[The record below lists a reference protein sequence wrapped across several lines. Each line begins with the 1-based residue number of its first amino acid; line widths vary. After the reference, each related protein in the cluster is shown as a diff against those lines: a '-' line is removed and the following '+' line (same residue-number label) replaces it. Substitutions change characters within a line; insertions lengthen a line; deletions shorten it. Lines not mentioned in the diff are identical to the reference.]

1 MAKPDSTPPRA
12 DTFVRR
18 NLPAAVTIAALLLAW
33 QVIAWTW
40 LAGTHLLPGPVE
52 IVRGIIADWRLYPGN
67 IGATMSVAAR
77 GFLFGNAIAVLL
89 AFVCI
94 LVPRAEGPILQIA
107 VVAYAVPILAITPI
121 LVVLFQGDRAR
132 VIVAA
137 LAVFFTTLIGTHAG
151 LKQADRASLEMVR
164 AYGGGRYAQLA
175 KVRIWAALPYLFA
188 ALRIAAPTAVLG
200 AIIAEFL
207 GADRG
212 LGIALVVSEQNL
224 NSVRT
229 LGIGA
234 VAATI
239 AGLAYWLVG
248 LIGRLCTPWAP
259 ASDGMA

>member
-1 MAKPDSTPPRA
+1 MIMPSE
-12 DTFVRR
+12 RR
-18 NLPAAVTIAALLLAW
+18 TGGRGLRRHLPAITIVAMLIVWQTLAW
-33 QVIAWTW
+33 TI
-40 LAGTHLLPGPVE
+40 LAGTNLLPGPIE
-52 IVRGIIADWRLYPGN
+52 IVRGIVADWRLYPGN
-67 IGATMSVAAR
+67 VGATLSVAAR
-77 GFLFGNAIAVLL
+77 GFLFGNGIAIALALL
-89 AFVCI
+89 CL
-94 LVPRAEGPILQIA
+94 LVPRAERPILQIA

-121 LVVLFQGDRAR
+121 LVVLFEGDRAR

-151 LKQADRASLEMVR
+151 LKQADRTSLDVIT
-164 AYGGGRYAQLA
+164 AYGGNRMAQVV
-175 KVRIWAALPYLFA
+175 KVRVWAALPYVFA
-188 ALRIAAPTAVLG
+188 ALRIAAPTAILG

-239 AGLAYWLVG
+239 AGLAYWIVGLVG
-248 LIGRLCTPWAP
+248 RWLTPWAP
-259 ASDGMA
+259 SGGGTR

>member
-1 MAKPDSTPPRA
+1 MAKPDRA
-12 DTFVRR
+12 PAGGFMRR
-18 NLPAAVTIAALLLAW
+18 NLPAAITIGALLIAW
-33 QVIAWTW
+33 QVIAWTL

-67 IGATMSVAAR
+67 IAATMSVAAR
-77 GFLFGNAIAVLL
+77 GFLFGNAIAVVL
-89 AFVCI
+89 AFLCI
-94 LVPRAEGPILQIA
+94 LVPRLEGPILQLA

-121 LVVLFQGDRAR
+121 LVVLFPGDHAR

-151 LKQADRASLEMVR
+151 LKQADRTSLDLVR
-164 AYGGGRYAQLA
+164 AYGGGRYAQLV
-175 KVRIWAALPYLFA
+175 KVRVWAALPYFFA
-188 ALRIAAPTAVLG
+188 ALRIAAPTAILG

-234 VAATI
+234 VAAAI
-239 AGLAYWLVG
+239 AGLAYWIVG
-248 LIGRLCTPWAP
+248 LIGRWATPWAP
-259 ASDGMA
+259 AGAGTP

>member
-1 MAKPDSTPPRA
+1 MTTPDAGAATRG
-12 DTFVRR
+12 FWQR
-18 NLPAAVTIAALLLAW
+18 NLPAAITIGAILVLWQGLAWTLLA
-33 QVIAWTW
+33 
-40 LAGTHLLPGPVE
+40 HSNLLPGPVE

-67 IGATMSVAAR
+67 IAATMSVAAR
-77 GFLFGNAIAVLL
+77 GFLFGNGIAIVL
-89 AFVCI
+89 AFICI
-94 LVPRAEGPILQIA
+94 LAPRLEGPILQLA

-121 LVVLFQGDRAR
+121 LVVLFEGDRAR

-137 LAVFFTTLIGTHAG
+137 LAVFFTTLIGMHAG
-151 LKQADRASLEMVR
+151 LKQANRTSLDLIT
-164 AYGGGRYAQLA
+164 AYGGGRYAQLM
-175 KVRIWAALPYLFA
+175 KVRIWSALPYLFA
-188 ALRIAAPTAVLG
+188 ALRIAAPTAILG

-224 NSVRT
+224 NSART

-248 LIGRLCTPWAP
+248 LIGRWLTPWAP
-259 ASDGMA
+259 QGTQPR

>member
-1 MAKPDSTPPRA
+1 M
-12 DTFVRR
+12 RR
-18 NLPAAVTIAALLLAW
+18 NLPAAITICTLLVAW
-33 QVIAWTW
+33 QVTSWTL
-40 LAGTHLLPGPVE
+40 LAGTQLLPGPVE

-67 IGATMSVAAR
+67 IGATLSVASR
-77 GFLFGNAIAVLL
+77 GFLFGNAIAILL

-121 LVVLFQGDRAR
+121 LVVLFAGDSAR

-137 LAVFFTTLIGTHAG
+137 LAVFFATLIGTHAG
-151 LKQADRASLEMVR
+151 LKQADRTSLDLIT
-164 AYGGGRYAQLA
+164 AYGGGRYAQLV
-175 KVRIWAALPYLFA
+175 KVRIWAALPSLFA
-188 ALRIAAPTAVLG
+188 ALRIAAPTAILG

-239 AGLAYWLVG
+239 AGVAYWLVG
-248 LIGRLCTPWAP
+248 LVGRWLTPWAP
-259 ASDGMA
+259 ARASGP

>member
-1 MAKPDSTPPRA
+1 MAGRSL
-12 DTFVRR
+12 RR
-18 NLPAAVTIAALLLAW
+18 NLPAMITITAMLIGW
-33 QVIAWTW
+33 QLIAWTV
-40 LAGTHLLPGPVE
+40 LAGTNLLPGPIE

-67 IGATMSVAAR
+67 IGATLSVAAR
-77 GFLFGNAIAVLL
+77 GFLFGNAIAILL
-89 AFVCI
+89 ALLCI
-94 LVPRAEGPILQIA
+94 LVPRAEGPILQLA
-107 VVAYAVPILAITPI
+107 VVAYAVPVLAITPI
-121 LVVLFQGDRAR
+121 LVVLFEGDRAR

-137 LAVFFTTLIGTHAG
+137 LTVFFTTLVGTHAG
-151 LKQADRASLEMVR
+151 LKQADRTSLDVIT

-188 ALRIAAPTAVLG
+188 ALRIAAPAALLG

-229 LGIGA
+229 LGIGV
-234 VAATI
+234 VAATM

-248 LIGRLCTPWAP
+248 LVGRWATPWTP
-259 ASDGMA
+259 SASETP